1 MVDFQPYKLNATV
14 TESNNEYVLIL
25 NGSLVNSCIGVTVG
39 PADDDAASDVS
50 SNDLVGSEDDDAAS
64 DVSPNDL
71 GGSEDDETASEAD
84 DSAGNWRC
92 PAVTREGRVDA
103 VGFPGVAPI
112 AP

>member
-1 MVDFQPYKLNATV
+1 MFVRIYLLVILLSWELIVDFQPHKLNATV

-25 NGSLVNSCIGVTVG
+25 NGSFVDSSIGVTVG
-39 PADDDAASDVS
+39 PA
-50 SNDLVGSEDDDAAS
+50 EDDAAS

-71 GGSEDDETASEAD
+71 DGTEVDEPASEAD
-84 DSAGNWRC
+84 DSVGNWRC

-103 VGFPGVAPI
+103 VGFSGVVPI

>member
-14 TESNNEYVLIL
+14 TESSNEYVLIL
-25 NGSLVNSCIGVTVG
+25 NGSLVDSCIGVTVG

-50 SNDLVGSEDDDAAS
+50 PNDLV
-64 DVSPNDL
+64 
-71 GGSEDDETASEAD
+71 GSEDDETASEAD